1 MLIKRLGEAR
11 SNGGGMLFQ
20 IVGKP
25 RHVRITA
32 SLCNDLEV
40 VAHSSNVGAI
50 IGIARAFGG
59 GLELVALYQHNTL
72 HLCGQFDLEVV
83 D

>member
-50 IGIARAFGG
+50 ISIARAFGG
-59 GLELVALYQHNTL
+59 RLELVALN
-72 HLCGQFDLEVV
+72 
-83 D
+83 